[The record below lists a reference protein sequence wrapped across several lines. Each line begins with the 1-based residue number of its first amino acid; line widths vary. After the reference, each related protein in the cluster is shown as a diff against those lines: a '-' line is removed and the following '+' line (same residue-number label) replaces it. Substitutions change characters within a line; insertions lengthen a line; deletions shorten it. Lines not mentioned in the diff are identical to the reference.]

1 MALEAETTKGNKLLG
16 DSPQQ
21 FILFLKDSICLVS
34 NCIKQI
40 ERGFSMQSLRNETL
54 QESLP
59 LHKNTKAVKL
69 LASKFIS
76 FLGDQIYLLALPLIV
91 LQITGSAVSMGIIAA
106 IERLPVFFQP
116 IAGWIADRYNRKRIL
131 YISDLTRGF
140 LLLLLAALYQTSILE
155 FWHIAAGAL
164 MMGWLT
170 QLHNA
175 AGFAFL
181 PHLVQKERLHEA
193 NAWDEGLFQTAIVIG
208 PALGG
213 LLISFTA
220 PGIGLFL
227 NALSFFLTFWMITK
241 INIEQTNKVKSFN
254 RHTFLHTFTSELKEG
269 FKHVFNTKII
279 WYTNLALM
287 ISTFGTT
294 MFLTLLIF
302 QLKEVLLL
310 KPAEIGVILSLGGF
324 MAIAGALVTNRL
336 SKIFKFQT
344 ILMIGHLAG
353 GLSIIGLAF
362 SETFLTVAITN
373 AIGVLAACMINPCIR
388 TIRQTHTPDH
398 LLGRVQ
404 ATSRWMTWLL
414 LPVSAVLSGYL
425 ASVTSSADTIAI
437 GGLITA
443 TTFLFY
449 LLPAVRKA

>member
-1 MALEAETTKGNKLLG
+1 
-16 DSPQQ
+16 
-21 FILFLKDSICLVS
+21 
-34 NCIKQI
+34 
-40 ERGFSMQSLRNETL
+40 MQSLRQNSHQET
-54 QESLP
+54 QP
-59 LHKNTKAVKL
+59 LYKNVKVMNL
-69 LASKFIS
+69 LGSKFIS
-76 FLGDQIYLLALPLIV
+76 FLGDQVYLLVLPLIV
-91 LQITGSAVSMGIIAA
+91 LQLTGSAVSMGIIAA
-106 IERLPVFFQP
+106 VERIPVFFQP
-116 IAGWIADRYNRKRIL
+116 IAGWIADTYNRKRIL
-131 YISDLTRGF
+131 YFSDLSRGF
-140 LLLLLAALYQTSILE
+140 LLLLLAVLYQTNTLE

-164 MMGWLT
+164 FMGWLT

-213 LLISFTA
+213 LLVSMTA
-220 PGIGLFL
+220 PGAGLFL
-227 NALSFFLTFWMITK
+227 NAISFFLTFWMITK
-241 INIEQTNKVKSFN
+241 IHIEHENKVTRYK
-254 RHTFLHTFTSELKEG
+254 LHTFFHTFASELKEG

-302 QLKEVLLL
+302 HLKEILFF
-310 KPAEIGVILSLGGF
+310 KPAEIGFILSLGGL
-324 MAIAGALVTNRL
+324 MAITGALLTNRMNRV
-336 SKIFKFQT
+336 FRFQT
-344 ILMIGHLAG
+344 ILMIAHLTG
-353 GLSIIGLAF
+353 GLSIIGLAI
-362 SETFLTVAITN
+362 SETFIAVAITN

-414 LPVSAVLSGYL
+414 LPVAAMVSGYIA
-425 ASVTSSADTIAI
+425 ASTSSSFTITI
-437 GGLITA
+437 GGIVTA
-443 TTFLFY
+443 STFLFY

>member
-1 MALEAETTKGNKLLG
+1 
-16 DSPQQ
+16 
-21 FILFLKDSICLVS
+21 
-34 NCIKQI
+34 
-40 ERGFSMQSLRNETL
+40 MQSLRENSHPET
-54 QESLP
+54 QP
-59 LHKNTKAVKL
+59 LYKNVKVMNL
-69 LASKFIS
+69 LGSKFIS
-76 FLGDQIYLLALPLIV
+76 FLGDQVYLLVLPLIV
-91 LQITGSAVSMGIIAA
+91 LQLTGSAVSMGIIAA
-106 IERLPVFFQP
+106 VERIPVFFQP
-116 IAGWIADRYNRKRIL
+116 IAGWIADTYNRKRIL
-131 YISDLTRGF
+131 YFSDLSRGF
-140 LLLLLAALYQTSILE
+140 LLLLLAALYQTDTLE

-164 MMGWLT
+164 FMGWLT

-213 LLISFTA
+213 LLVSITA
-220 PGIGLFL
+220 PGAGLFL
-227 NALSFFLTFWMITK
+227 NAISFFLTFWMVTK
-241 INIEQTNKVKSFN
+241 IHIEHENKVTRYN
-254 RHTFLHTFTSELKEG
+254 RHTFFHAFASELKEG

-302 QLKEVLLL
+302 HLKEALFF
-310 KPAEIGVILSLGGF
+310 KPAEIGIIFSLGGL
-324 MAIAGALVTNRL
+324 MAIAGALVTNRM
-336 SKIFKFQT
+336 SRIFRFQT
-344 ILMIGHLAG
+344 ILMFAHLTG

-362 SETFLTVAITN
+362 SETFISVAITN

-414 LPVSAVLSGYL
+414 LPVSAMLSGYL
-425 ASVTSSADTIAI
+425 ASSTSSTFTITI
-437 GGLITA
+437 GGIVTA
-443 TTFLFY
+443 GTFLFY
-449 LLPAVRKA
+449 LLPSVRKA

>member
-1 MALEAETTKGNKLLG
+1 
-16 DSPQQ
+16 
-21 FILFLKDSICLVS
+21 
-34 NCIKQI
+34 
-40 ERGFSMQSLRNETL
+40 MQSLRKNSHPET
-54 QESLP
+54 QP
-59 LHKNTKAVKL
+59 LYKNVKVMNL
-69 LASKFIS
+69 LGSKFIS
-76 FLGDQIYLLALPLIV
+76 FLGDQVYLLVLPLIV
-91 LQITGSAVSMGIIAA
+91 LQLTGSAVSMGIIAA
-106 IERLPVFFQP
+106 VERIPVFFQP
-116 IAGWIADRYNRKRIL
+116 IAGWIADTYNRKRIL
-131 YISDLTRGF
+131 YFSDLSRGF
-140 LLLLLAALYQTSILE
+140 LLLLLAALYQTDTLE

-164 MMGWLT
+164 FMGWLT

-213 LLISFTA
+213 LLVSMTA
-220 PGIGLFL
+220 PGAGLFL
-227 NALSFFLTFWMITK
+227 NAISFFLTFWMITK
-241 INIEQTNKVKSFN
+241 IHIEHENKVTRYN
-254 RHTFLHTFTSELKEG
+254 RHTFFHAFASELKEG

-302 QLKEVLLL
+302 HLKEVLFF
-310 KPAEIGVILSLGGF
+310 KPAEIGIILSLGGL
-324 MAIAGALVTNRL
+324 MAIAGALVTNGMSR
-336 SKIFKFQT
+336 IFRFQT
-344 ILMIGHLAG
+344 ILMFAHLTG

-362 SETFLTVAITN
+362 SETFISVAITN

-414 LPVSAVLSGYL
+414 LPVSAMLSGYL
-425 ASVTSSADTIAI
+425 ASSTSSTFTITI
-437 GGLITA
+437 GGIVTA
-443 TTFLFY
+443 GTFLFY
-449 LLPAVRKA
+449 LLPSVRKA

>member
-1 MALEAETTKGNKLLG
+1 
-16 DSPQQ
+16 
-21 FILFLKDSICLVS
+21 
-34 NCIKQI
+34 
-40 ERGFSMQSLRNETL
+40 MQSLRKNSHPET
-54 QESLP
+54 QP
-59 LHKNTKAVKL
+59 LYKNVKVMNL
-69 LASKFIS
+69 LGSKFIS
-76 FLGDQIYLLALPLIV
+76 FLGDQVYLLVLPLIV
-91 LQITGSAVSMGIIAA
+91 LQLTGSAVSMGIIAA
-106 IERLPVFFQP
+106 VERIPVFFQP
-116 IAGWIADRYNRKRIL
+116 IAGWIADTYNRKRIL
-131 YISDLTRGF
+131 YFSDLSRGF
-140 LLLLLAALYQTSILE
+140 LLLLLAALYQTDTLE

-164 MMGWLT
+164 FMGWLT

-213 LLISFTA
+213 LLVSMTA
-220 PGIGLFL
+220 PGAGLFL
-227 NALSFFLTFWMITK
+227 NAISFFLTFWMITK
-241 INIEQTNKVKSFN
+241 IHIEHENKVTRYN
-254 RHTFLHTFTSELKEG
+254 RHTFFHAFASELKEG

-302 QLKEVLLL
+302 HLKEVLFF
-310 KPAEIGVILSLGGF
+310 KPAEIGIILSLGGL
-324 MAIAGALVTNRL
+324 MAIAGALVTNRM
-336 SKIFKFQT
+336 SRIFRFQT
-344 ILMIGHLAG
+344 ILMFAHLTG

-362 SETFLTVAITN
+362 SETFISVAITN

-414 LPVSAVLSGYL
+414 LPVSAMLSGYL
-425 ASVTSSADTIAI
+425 ASSTSSTFTITI
-437 GGLITA
+437 GGIVTA
-443 TTFLFY
+443 GTFLFY
-449 LLPAVRKA
+449 LLPSVRKA

>member
-1 MALEAETTKGNKLLG
+1 
-16 DSPQQ
+16 
-21 FILFLKDSICLVS
+21 
-34 NCIKQI
+34 
-40 ERGFSMQSLRNETL
+40 MQSLRQNSHEETP
-54 QESLP
+54 P
-59 LHKNTKAVKL
+59 LYKNRKAMNL
-69 LASKFIS
+69 LGSKFIS
-76 FLGDQIYLLALPLIV
+76 FLGDQVYLLVLPLIV
-91 LQITGSAVSMGIIAA
+91 LQLTGSAVSMGIIAA
-106 IERLPVFFQP
+106 VERIPVFFQP
-116 IAGWIADRYNRKRIL
+116 IAGWIADTYNRKKIL
-131 YISDLTRGF
+131 YFSDITRGL
-140 LLLLLAALYQTSILE
+140 LLLLLAVLYQTDTLE

-164 MMGWLT
+164 LMGWLT

-213 LLISFTA
+213 LLVAITA
-220 PGIGLFL
+220 PGAGLFL
-227 NALSFFLTFWMITK
+227 NAISFFLTFWMITK
-241 INIEQTNKVKSFN
+241 IHIEHENKVTLYN
-254 RHTFLHTFTSELKEG
+254 RHTFFRTFASELKEG

-279 WYTNLALM
+279 WYTNVALM

-302 QLKEVLLL
+302 HLKEVLFF
-310 KPAEIGVILSLGGF
+310 KPAEIGFILSLGGL
-324 MAIAGALVTNRL
+324 MAITGALVTNRM
-336 SKIFKFQT
+336 SRIFRFQT
-344 ILMIGHLAG
+344 ILMIAHLTG
-353 GLSIIGLAF
+353 GLSIIGLAY
-362 SETFLTVAITN
+362 SETFIAVAVTN

-414 LPVSAVLSGYL
+414 LPVAAMLSGYL
-425 ASVTSSADTIAI
+425 AASTSSAFTITI
-437 GGLITA
+437 GGIVTA
-443 TTFLFY
+443 STFLFY

>member
-1 MALEAETTKGNKLLG
+1 
-16 DSPQQ
+16 
-21 FILFLKDSICLVS
+21 
-34 NCIKQI
+34 
-40 ERGFSMQSLRNETL
+40 MQSLR
-54 QESLP
+54 
-59 LHKNTKAVKL
+59 KNTHLETQPLYKNVKVMNL
-69 LASKFIS
+69 LGSKFIS
-76 FLGDQIYLLALPLIV
+76 FLGDQVYLLVLPLIV
-91 LQITGSAVSMGIIAA
+91 LQLTGSAVSMGIIAA
-106 IERLPVFFQP
+106 VERIPVFFQP
-116 IAGWIADRYNRKRIL
+116 IAGWIADTYNRKRIL
-131 YISDLTRGF
+131 YFSDLSRGF
-140 LLLLLAALYQTSILE
+140 LLLLLAALYQTDTLE

-164 MMGWLT
+164 FMGWLT

-213 LLISFTA
+213 LLVSMTA
-220 PGIGLFL
+220 PGAGLFL
-227 NALSFFLTFWMITK
+227 NAISFFLTFWMITK
-241 INIEQTNKVKSFN
+241 IHIEHENKVTPYN
-254 RHTFLHTFTSELKEG
+254 RHTFFHAFASELKEG

-302 QLKEVLLL
+302 HLKEVLFF
-310 KPAEIGVILSLGGF
+310 KPAEIGIILSLGGL
-324 MAIAGALVTNRL
+324 MAIAGALVTNRM
-336 SKIFKFQT
+336 SRIFRFQT
-344 ILMIGHLAG
+344 ILMFAHLTG

-362 SETFLTVAITN
+362 SETFISVAITN

-414 LPVSAVLSGYL
+414 LLVSAILSGYL
-425 ASVTSSADTIAI
+425 ASSTSSTFTITI
-437 GGLITA
+437 GGIVTA
-443 TTFLFY
+443 GTFLFY
-449 LLPAVRKA
+449 LLPSVRKA

>member
-1 MALEAETTKGNKLLG
+1 
-16 DSPQQ
+16 
-21 FILFLKDSICLVS
+21 
-34 NCIKQI
+34 
-40 ERGFSMQSLRNETL
+40 MQSLRQNSHQET
-54 QESLP
+54 QP
-59 LHKNTKAVKL
+59 LYKNVNVMNL
-69 LASKFIS
+69 LGSKFVS

-91 LQITGSAVSMGIIAA
+91 LQLTGSAVSMGIIAA
-106 IERLPVFFQP
+106 VERIPIFFQP
-116 IAGWIADRYNRKRIL
+116 IAGWIADTYNRKRIL
-131 YISDLTRGF
+131 YFSNLSRGF
-140 LLLLLAALYQTSILE
+140 LLLLLAVLYQTDTLE
-155 FWHIAAGAL
+155 FWHIASGAL
-164 MMGWLT
+164 LMGWLT

-213 LLISFTA
+213 LLVSMTA
-220 PGIGLFL
+220 PGAGLFL
-227 NALSFFLTFWMITK
+227 NAISFFLTFWMITK
-241 INIEQTNKVKSFN
+241 IHIEHENKVTRYN
-254 RHTFLHTFTSELKEG
+254 RHTFFHAFASELKEG

-294 MFLTLLIF
+294 MFLTLFIF
-302 QLKEVLLL
+302 HLKEVLFL
-310 KPAEIGVILSLGGF
+310 KPAEIGFILSLGGL
-324 MAIAGALVTNRL
+324 MAITGALVTNRMNL
-336 SKIFKFQT
+336 VFRFQT
-344 ILMIGHLAG
+344 ILMIAHLTG

-362 SETFLTVAITN
+362 SETFITVTITN

-414 LPVSAVLSGYL
+414 LPVAAMLSGYL
-425 ASVTSSADTIAI
+425 AASTSSAFTITI
-437 GGLITA
+437 GGIVTA
-443 TTFLFY
+443 ITFLFY

>member
-1 MALEAETTKGNKLLG
+1 
-16 DSPQQ
+16 
-21 FILFLKDSICLVS
+21 
-34 NCIKQI
+34 
-40 ERGFSMQSLRNETL
+40 MQSLRQNSHQET
-54 QESLP
+54 QP
-59 LHKNTKAVKL
+59 LYKNVKVMNL
-69 LASKFIS
+69 LGSKFIS
-76 FLGDQIYLLALPLIV
+76 FLGDQVYLLVLPLIV
-91 LQITGSAVSMGIIAA
+91 LQLTGSAVSMGIIAA
-106 IERLPVFFQP
+106 VERIPVFFQP
-116 IAGWIADRYNRKRIL
+116 IAGWIADTYNRKRIL
-131 YISDLTRGF
+131 YFSDLSRGF
-140 LLLLLAALYQTSILE
+140 LLLLLAVLYQTNTLE
-155 FWHIAAGAL
+155 FWHIAVGAL
-164 MMGWLT
+164 FMGWLT

-213 LLISFTA
+213 LLVSMTA
-220 PGIGLFL
+220 PGAGLFL
-227 NALSFFLTFWMITK
+227 NAISFFLTFWMITK
-241 INIEQTNKVKSFN
+241 IHIEHENKVTRYN
-254 RHTFLHTFTSELKEG
+254 RHTFFHTFASELKEG

-302 QLKEVLLL
+302 HLKEILFF
-310 KPAEIGVILSLGGF
+310 KPAEIGFILSLGGL
-324 MAIAGALVTNRL
+324 MAITGALLTNRMNRV
-336 SKIFKFQT
+336 FRFQT
-344 ILMIGHLAG
+344 ILMIAHLTG
-353 GLSIIGLAF
+353 GLSIIGLAI
-362 SETFLTVAITN
+362 SETFIAVAITN

-414 LPVSAVLSGYL
+414 LPVAAMVSGYIA
-425 ASVTSSADTIAI
+425 ASTSSSFTITI
-437 GGLITA
+437 GGIVTA
-443 TTFLFY
+443 STFLFY

>member
-1 MALEAETTKGNKLLG
+1 
-16 DSPQQ
+16 
-21 FILFLKDSICLVS
+21 
-34 NCIKQI
+34 
-40 ERGFSMQSLRNETL
+40 MQSLRKNSH
-54 QESLP
+54 QEPEP
-59 LHKNTKAVKL
+59 LYKNVKVMNL
-69 LASKFIS
+69 LGSKFIS

-106 IERLPVFFQP
+106 VERIPVFFQP
-116 IAGWIADRYNRKRIL
+116 IAGWIADTFNRKRIL
-131 YISDLTRGF
+131 CFSDLSRGV
-140 LLLLLAALYQTSILE
+140 LLLLLAVLYQTSTLE

-164 MMGWLT
+164 FMGWLT

-181 PHLVQKERLHEA
+181 PHLVQKQRLHEA
-193 NAWDEGLFQTAIVIG
+193 NVWDEGLFQTAIVIG

-213 LLISFTA
+213 LLVSMTA
-220 PGIGLFL
+220 PGVGLFL

-241 INIEQTNKVKSFN
+241 IHIEYKNKVTSFN
-254 RHTFLHTFTSELKEG
+254 RRTFFHAFTTEIKEG

-302 QLKEVLLL
+302 HLKEVLLL
-310 KPAEIGVILSLGGF
+310 KPAEIGIILSLGGI
-324 MAIAGALVTNRL
+324 MAIAGALITNRM
-336 SKIFKFQT
+336 SRIFRYQT
-344 ILMIGHLAG
+344 ILMFAHLAG
-353 GLSIIGLAF
+353 GLSIIGLAY
-362 SETFLTVAITN
+362 STTFLTVAITN

-388 TIRQTHTPDH
+388 TIRQTYTPDV

-404 ATSRWMTWLL
+404 ATSRWMTWIL
-414 LPVSAVLSGYL
+414 LPVSAMLSGYL
-425 ASVTSSADTIAI
+425 ASFTSSEFTITI
-437 GGLITA
+437 GGVVTA
-443 TTFLFY
+443 STFLFY

>member
-1 MALEAETTKGNKLLG
+1 
-16 DSPQQ
+16 
-21 FILFLKDSICLVS
+21 
-34 NCIKQI
+34 
-40 ERGFSMQSLRNETL
+40 MQSLRKNSHPET
-54 QESLP
+54 QP
-59 LHKNTKAVKL
+59 LYKNVKVMNL
-69 LASKFIS
+69 LGSKFIS
-76 FLGDQIYLLALPLIV
+76 FLGDQVYLLVLPLIV
-91 LQITGSAVSMGIIAA
+91 LQLTGSAVSMGIIAA
-106 IERLPVFFQP
+106 VERIPVFFQP
-116 IAGWIADRYNRKRIL
+116 IAGWIADTYNRKRIL
-131 YISDLTRGF
+131 YFSDLSRGF
-140 LLLLLAALYQTSILE
+140 LLLLLAALYQTDTLE

-164 MMGWLT
+164 FMGWLT

-213 LLISFTA
+213 LLVSITA
-220 PGIGLFL
+220 PGAGLFL
-227 NALSFFLTFWMITK
+227 NAISFFLTFWMITK
-241 INIEQTNKVKSFN
+241 IHIEHEN
-254 RHTFLHTFTSELKEG
+254 RVTRYNRYTFFHAFASELKEG

-302 QLKEVLLL
+302 HLKEALFF
-310 KPAEIGVILSLGGF
+310 KPAEIGIILSLGGL
-324 MAIAGALVTNRL
+324 MAIAGALVTNRM
-336 SKIFKFQT
+336 SRIFRFQT
-344 ILMIGHLAG
+344 ILMFAHLTG

-362 SETFLTVAITN
+362 SETFISVAITN

-414 LPVSAVLSGYL
+414 LPVSAMLSGYL
-425 ASVTSSADTIAI
+425 ASSTSSTFTITI
-437 GGLITA
+437 GGIVTA
-443 TTFLFY
+443 GTFLFY
-449 LLPAVRKA
+449 LLPSVRKA

>member
-1 MALEAETTKGNKLLG
+1 
-16 DSPQQ
+16 
-21 FILFLKDSICLVS
+21 
-34 NCIKQI
+34 
-40 ERGFSMQSLRNETL
+40 MQSLRQNSHPET
-54 QESLP
+54 QP
-59 LHKNTKAVKL
+59 LYKNVKVMNL
-69 LASKFIS
+69 LGSKFIS
-76 FLGDQIYLLALPLIV
+76 FLGDQVYLLVLPLIV
-91 LQITGSAVSMGIIAA
+91 LQLTGSAVSMGIIAA
-106 IERLPVFFQP
+106 VERIPVFFQP
-116 IAGWIADRYNRKRIL
+116 IAGWIADTYNRKRIL
-131 YISDLTRGF
+131 YFSDLSRGF
-140 LLLLLAALYQTSILE
+140 LLLLLAALYQTDTLE

-164 MMGWLT
+164 FMGWLT

-213 LLISFTA
+213 LLVSMTA
-220 PGIGLFL
+220 PGAGLFL
-227 NALSFFLTFWMITK
+227 NAISFFLTFWMITK
-241 INIEQTNKVKSFN
+241 IHIEHENKVTRYN
-254 RHTFLHTFTSELKEG
+254 RHTFFHAFASELKEG

-302 QLKEVLLL
+302 HLKEVLFF
-310 KPAEIGVILSLGGF
+310 KPAEIGIILSLGGL
-324 MAIAGALVTNRL
+324 MAIAGALVTNRM
-336 SKIFKFQT
+336 SRIFRFQT
-344 ILMIGHLAG
+344 ILMFAHLTG

-362 SETFLTVAITN
+362 SETFISVAITN

-414 LPVSAVLSGYL
+414 LPVSAMLSGYS
-425 ASVTSSADTIAI
+425 ASSTSSTFTITI
-437 GGLITA
+437 GGIVTA
-443 TTFLFY
+443 GTFLFY
-449 LLPAVRKA
+449 FLPSVRKA